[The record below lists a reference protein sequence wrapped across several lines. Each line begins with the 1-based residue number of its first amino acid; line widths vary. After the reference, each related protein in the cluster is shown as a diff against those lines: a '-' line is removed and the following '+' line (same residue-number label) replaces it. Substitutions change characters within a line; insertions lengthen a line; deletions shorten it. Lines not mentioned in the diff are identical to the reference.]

1 MIWLLIFV
9 VVVGY
14 LLAMHKEIIMYF
26 KLLWEKYMIDVNP
39 VISYLKKERRNKY
52 MKKTDKKDGINV
64 DIRSKESAYITI
76 KTLAGKWTIYVDNS
90 TGEYIIESWV
100 E

>member
-1 MIWLLIFV
+1 
-9 VVVGY
+9 
-14 LLAMHKEIIMYF
+14 
-26 KLLWEKYMIDVNP
+26 
-39 VISYLKKERRNKY
+39 

-90 TGEYIIESWV
+90 TGEHIIESWV
-100 E
+100 EWSANINKEKENYES

>member
-1 MIWLLIFV
+1 M
-9 VVVGY
+9 
-14 LLAMHKEIIMYF
+14 
-26 KLLWEKYMIDVNP
+26 LWPMDLEQKITPINGVIQY
-39 VISYLKKERRNKY
+39 ISYENLYIGKKERNKY

-90 TGEYIIESWV
+90 TGEHIIESWQ

>member
-1 MIWLLIFV
+1 MAKRPLFGV
-9 VVVGY
+9 SNY
-14 LLAMHKEIIMYF
+14 HKRTQ
-26 KLLWEKYMIDVNP
+26 KKRPDSNLRL
-39 VISYLKKERRNKY
+39 SYIYRMKERNKY

-90 TGEYIIESWV
+90 TGEHIIESWL

>member
-1 MIWLLIFV
+1 M
-9 VVVGY
+9 
-14 LLAMHKEIIMYF
+14 KE
-26 KLLWEKYMIDVNP
+26 
-39 VISYLKKERRNKY
+39 RNKY

-76 KTLAGKWTIYVDNS
+76 KTLDGKWTIYVDNS
-90 TGEYIIESWV
+90 TGEHIINSWQ